1 MIRTTA
7 MRRSLILIAAL
18 IVATPLAAQSIDWGR
33 ATRAEVRLSS
43 FDFAPQELRLRAGQP
58 VMLHLVNTGG
68 GGHNFAAREFFAAAT
83 LRPEDRASVRNGV
96 VEVAG
101 NASRDI
107 ALVPRAGRY
116 RLRCTHTLHT
126 ALGMSGTII
135 VE

>member
-1 MIRTTA
+1 MIRIIA
-7 MRRSLILIAAL
+7 MRPALILITAL
-18 IVATPLAAQSIDWGR
+18 IASPLAAQAIDWAR
-33 ATRAEVRLSS
+33 AARSEVRLSS

-58 VMLHLVNTGG
+58 VILHLVNTGG

-83 LRPEDRASVRNGV
+83 LRPEDRGSVRNGV

-101 NASRDI
+101 NASRDV

>member
-1 MIRTTA
+1 
-7 MRRSLILIAAL
+7 MRHLLPFAAL
-18 IVATPLAAQSIDWGR
+18 LFVSTTLAAQNIDWAR
-33 ATRAEVRLSS
+33 ATRSEVRLSS
-43 FDFAPQELRLRAGQP
+43 FDFTPQEIRLRAGQP
-58 VMLHLVNTGG
+58 VVLHLVNSGG

-83 LRPEDRASVRNGV
+83 LRPEDRGSVRNGV

-101 NASRDI
+101 NAARDV